1 LDQGFIVKI
10 TTPLGRMKD
19 IVIKNGYKKT
29 MEFASEFTVIE
40 IKIDGNNFYYGI
52 EYWYNGEIK
61 TVHLNENEIE
71 KYKEKKI

>member
-1 LDQGFIVKI
+1 VKI
-10 TTPLGRMKD
+10 ETKFDIWEKVSIIALDFHLG
-19 IVIKNGYKKT
+19 
-29 MEFASEFTVIE
+29 TVIE